1 MKTGPAEGKGNFDR
15 LQVFWGFSANKPP
28 VQPGVGKKT
37 LVNGRE
43 NLL

>member
-1 MKTGPAEGKGNFDR
+1 MRP
-15 LQVFWGFSANKPP
+15 VFVWGFSANKPP
-28 VQPGVGKKT
+28 VQPGVDKKT